1 MKRYFTPRCMVLHL
15 VALVLVPAF
24 LLLGRWQLSA
34 ALGGNEL
41 SWTYVVEWPAFAL
54 MVIYMWWRLIHDQ
67 RTPLDRLWAERKR
80 AEADAS
86 GAALY
91 QIPGWALDKSLRESV
106 KEQSEEL
113 ARTMALPEAE
123 RAVALDS
130 EQHRALLAQMRE
142 AQLLDERSLP
152 AEASSSADE
161 VRDVVDARVLAEKA
175 IVREGD
181 KELEEYNRYLFRLS
195 RYEDG

>member
-1 MKRYFTPRCMVLHL
+1 
-15 VALVLVPAF
+15 
-24 LLLGRWQLSA
+24 
-34 ALGGNEL
+34 
-41 SWTYVVEWPAFAL
+41 
-54 MVIYMWWRLIHDQ
+54 
-67 RTPLDRLWAERKR
+67 
-80 AEADAS
+80 
-86 GAALY
+86 
-91 QIPGWALDKSLRESV
+91 
-106 KEQSEEL
+106 
-113 ARTMALPEAE
+113 
-123 RAVALDS
+123 
-130 EQHRALLAQMRE
+130 MRE